1 MNNVNGK
8 VILVTGGGQGLGA
21 AICKTMTE
29 DGAKVIAVDLNE
41 TKLENVVKDI
51 TDSGGDIKSYMM
63 NVGDEKN
70 VEEVIQKI
78 IKEYGHIDAVIN
90 NAGIDYTKSIEELSH
105 EEWNLVI
112 RVNLTGPFNVSKAV
126 YPFMKQH
133 GSGHIVNIT
142 STAAKRAWPNATAY
156 HASKWGLLGFSHA
169 LHSEARKDNIK
180 VTALVAG
187 GMQTAFILERF
198 PEVDPNVLQNPKNVA
213 ETVKYILCQ
222 PAETVIPEVMVIP
235 MRETSWP

>member
-8 VILVTGGGQGLGA
+8 VILVTGSAQGLGA
-21 AICKTMTE
+21 AICKTMAE
-29 DGAKVIAVDLNE
+29 DGAKVIATDVNE
-41 TKLENVVKDI
+41 SKLEKMVDEI
-51 TDSGGDIKSYMM
+51 LGSGGNIKSYSM

-70 VEEVIQKI
+70 VEEVIHKI
-78 IKEYGHIDAVIN
+78 IEGYGHIDAVIN
-90 NAGIDYTKSIEELSH
+90 NAGIDFTKSIEEISYD
-105 EEWNLVI
+105 EWNKVI
-112 RVNLTGPFNVSKAV
+112 QVNLTGPFNVSKAV
-126 YPFMKQH
+126 YPFMKKN

-156 HASKWGLLGFSHA
+156 HASKWGLLGLSHA
-169 LHSEARKDNIK
+169 LHSEARKDHIK

-187 GMQTAFILERF
+187 GMQTPFILERF
-198 PEVDPNVLQNPKNVA
+198 PEVDPNVLQDPKNVA

-222 PAETVIPEVMVIP
+222 PAETVIAEVMVLP